1 LRILIEEGDGKLA
14 VNACQA
20 LKEQG
25 NAADI
30 AHVSRKRWLP
40 KPTGSMFTVIL
51 PRVDRDFP
59 EVQKGN
65 TNV

>member
-1 LRILIEEGDGKLA
+1 LRILIEEGDGELA

-25 NAADI
+25 SAADI

-40 KPTGSMFTVIL
+40 KPTGSMFTVRLSRVEREL
-51 PRVDRDFP
+51 PQMQR
-59 EVQKGN
+59 GN